1 MQPTERAI
9 FLDPA
14 DVLYEIFFRSCY
26 DKEHDLYLCIEL
38 AAAARRRCQV
48 LDFIRPHQV
57 IAACQARV
65 VPPTHCVEVSKIF
78 RGNYYNSQR
87 R

>member
-9 FLDPA
+9 FLDLDPA
-14 DVLYEIFFRSCY
+14 DVLYEIFFQSCH

-48 LDFIRPHQV
+48 LDSIRPHRV
-57 IAACQARV
+57 IASLPSSGRATNTLRKGV
-65 VPPTHCVEVSKIF
+65 RDISW
-78 RGNYYNSQR
+78 
-87 R
+87 

>member
-57 IAACQARV
+57 IASLPSSGRATNTLR
-65 VPPTHCVEVSKIF
+65 
-78 RGNYYNSQR
+78 RGVKDISWYYDNSQR